1 MKKLFI
7 IGISLILLGNL
18 SFAQKFGYID
28 SQSILEKMP
37 AYKAAQQE
45 IDQISQKWQTEL
57 EEKYKEIE
65 KKYKDYQAEAV
76 LLPDD
81 IKKDR
86 EAEIFALE
94 RAAKDYKK
102 DKFGYDGELY
112 KLQDEKI
119 RPIQDQIFESVSKV
133 AETKKLDFIL
143 DKSAD
148 TGIIYANPLYDR
160 TKDVLNMLGIKE

>member
-1 MKKLFI
+1 MKKIFAL
-7 IGISLILLGNL
+7 GILLILLGNL
-18 SFAQKFGYID
+18 TFAQKFGYID

-37 AYKAAQQE
+37 AYQAAQQE
-45 IDQISQKWQTEL
+45 IDQISAKWQADL
-57 EEKYKEIE
+57 EEKYKVIE

-81 IKKDR
+81 VKKSR
-86 EAEIFALE
+86 EEEIFALE
-94 RAAKDYKK
+94 REAKDYKK
-102 DKFGYDGELY
+102 EKFGYDGELY

-119 RPIQDQIFESVSKV
+119 RPIQDQIFESVAKI
-133 AETKKLDFIL
+133 AESKKLDIIL

-160 TKDVLNMLGIKE
+160 TKDVLNMMGIKE